1 MMATD
6 RHRSTSL
13 TNAFTYGRSA
23 SSWNVGLRC
32 GPTTWSS
39 YSHAFGSVSGKAQQA
54 STKVT
59 SVELE
64 VSLPA
69 LERFPEREDISMR
82 ERLCL
87 GASS

>member
-6 RHRSTSL
+6 RHRSTSF
-13 TNAFTYGRSA
+13 TNAFTYGRCA

-39 YSHAFGSVSGKAQQA
+39 SSHAFGSVSGKAQQA

-64 VSLPA
+64 VRARTPCSGGMGEKPHILSY
-69 LERFPEREDISMR
+69 LEDR
-82 ERLCL
+82 
-87 GASS
+87 